1 MLLLLLTQSLLMTLV
16 HILLLTLMLIKQL
29 IQIPLCGSGGSGDT
43 VTEAS
48 ADDIAPAGSDGSN
61 SIDTDTIPGSVG
73 ADPYHVQQFIG
84 VIHGSQRFLAKVCK
98 C

>member
-1 MLLLLLTQSLLMTLV
+1 MFYDHFSARSLLAKL
-16 HILLLTLMLIKQL
+16 
-29 IQIPLCGSGGSGDT
+29 GRSGDT
-43 VTEAS
+43 VTEAL

-73 ADPYHVQQFIG
+73 ADPSHLEQFIG
-84 VIHGSQRFLAKVCK
+84 GIHGSQPFLAKVCK